1 MMTIAVIIPVL
12 DEEAAVA
19 ETLRHTTSLGFDE
32 IIVVDGGSSD
42 RTRALVE
49 SLDLAQVLTSPAGR
63 ARQLNAGAKACRSD
77 VLLFLHAD
85 TLLPD
90 DAREAIAKALAD
102 PDVVGGRFDVRF
114 DSPSMWG
121 RMISASMNLRSRLTK
136 ISTGDQA
143 LFVRRHLFERI
154 GGFSDIQLM
163 EDVEFTTRLKHTG
176 PTVALRETVTTSFRR
191 WRQQGPLR
199 TILLMWTL
207 RFLYW
212 IGVSPSRLARFY
224 MTVR

>member
-12 DEEAAVA
+12 NEEAAIA
-19 ETLRHTTSLGFDE
+19 ETLRRTAGLGFDE

-90 DAREAIAKALAD
+90 GARDAIAKALAD

-114 DSPSMWG
+114 DSPSTWG
-121 RMISASMNLRSRLTK
+121 RMISASMNLRSRMTR
-136 ISTGDQA
+136 ISTGDHA
-143 LFVRRHLFERI
+143 LFVRRRLFERI
-154 GGFSDIQLM
+154 GGFSDIPLM

-176 PTVALRETVTTSFRR
+176 PTLALRETVTTSFRR
-191 WRQQGPLR
+191 WKQQGPLR

-212 IGVSPSRLARFY
+212 IGISPFRLARFY